1 MESPY
6 GEYSGEGT
14 PENFAVM
21 EVTTRNTDGNY
32 PLYVSS
38 DNHVKVHS
46 PNLYVGD
53 GLVTES
59 PTTNAEGDF
68 AGG

>member
-21 EVTTRNTDGNY
+21 EVTHELGEYELQLIAAQDQ
-32 PLYVSS
+32 
-38 DNHVKVHS
+38 
-46 PNLYVGD
+46 
-53 GLVTES
+53 LVAPARRFE
-59 PTTNAEGDF
+59 AKELR
-68 AGG
+68 